1 MLATLRRIWN
11 LILKELTHLKRDRLL
26 APFVILGPLSELI
39 AVAYVS
45 SVGIESLP
53 LVVVDGSRT
62 DASRALVQAIEHTG
76 VFAAP
81 LFLDDVQAALPLM
94 ESGAVVA
101 VVVIPPDFQE
111 ALLRPDRPATVQML
125 VDGSE
130 PPAAQTALDAVQG
143 VVAAYGARLLLESGA
158 RASPEAAP
166 VWARLRVWFNEELKQ
181 SNYEIPSELG
191 FMLSGVTI
199 MVASLGIAR
208 EREMGTLEQLLV
220 TPIRTMELIIGK
232 TVTGIVMGYAVF
244 LAMLAV
250 SILGFALP
258 MRGSWPL
265 LLGLGFFY
273 ILVEVGWGVMISAVS
288 PTQLQALLV
297 AFVLMMVEVIF
308 SGYAFPVE
316 SMSPA
321 MRTLANIFPIKHWL
335 LVFRDILLKGVG
347 PWAFW
352 QELVALAV
360 LGSLILTAT
369 WRFVRWKR
377 LE

>member
-45 SVGIESLP
+45 SVGIENLP

-220 TPIRTMELIIGK
+220 TP
-232 TVTGIVMGYAVF
+232 
-244 LAMLAV
+244 
-250 SILGFALP
+250 
-258 MRGSWPL
+258 
-265 LLGLGFFY
+265 
-273 ILVEVGWGVMISAVS
+273 
-288 PTQLQALLV
+288 
-297 AFVLMMVEVIF
+297 
-308 SGYAFPVE
+308 
-316 SMSPA
+316 
-321 MRTLANIFPIKHWL
+321 
-335 LVFRDILLKGVG
+335 
-347 PWAFW
+347 
-352 QELVALAV
+352 
-360 LGSLILTAT
+360 
-369 WRFVRWKR
+369 
-377 LE
+377 